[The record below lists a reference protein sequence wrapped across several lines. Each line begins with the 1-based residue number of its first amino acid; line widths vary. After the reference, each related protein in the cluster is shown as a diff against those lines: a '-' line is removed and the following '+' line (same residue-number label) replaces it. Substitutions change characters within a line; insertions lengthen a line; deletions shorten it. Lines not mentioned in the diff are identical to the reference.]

1 MASLERRLLAWLVG
15 PLLVVGAVTAVS
27 AFLLIERRL
36 TAAFDQDLSDIA
48 AALVPH
54 LSASE
59 GRITLQFPVEADEV
73 LRTDRADRIYYSV
86 STPEGT
92 WIAGDRGLPRPPR
105 HSDGGPV
112 IYDAMHLGSRVRAVV
127 LEPTVDGIPVVVT
140 AAETT
145 KKRDSAALETLGAA
159 VLPVIALLLAA
170 LGAVVL
176 GVRRALHPV
185 EQLRAEIQSRS
196 PTDLRPVDEE
206 LAVTELKPLV
216 RELNQMLERLDES
229 QRTQARFVA
238 NAAHQLRT
246 PVAALVNQLDL
257 ADANAA
263 PGDAH
268 VANARAAAGRLA
280 RLMQQLL
287 SLAAADPSSNPS
299 TAQERFDLAET
310 VRSRAGEWLRLAN
323 SRGAELVFDIAP
335 APVVGNS
342 LLAGELANN
351 LVDNAVRYG
360 ARQVSI
366 AARVVGDRALLEVTD
381 DGPGI
386 PAADREHV
394 FERFY
399 RVNGSLAEGSG
410 LGLAIVREIAERH
423 GATVHMGEGPEGR
436 GTRVGVLF
444 RAAK

>member
-1 MASLERRLLAWLVG
+1 MASLERRLLGWLVA
-15 PLLVVGAVTAVS
+15 PLLVVGAVAAAS
-27 AFLLIERRL
+27 AYVLIHQRL

-54 LSASE
+54 LSAID
-59 GRITLQFPVEADEV
+59 GRIALRFPAEADEV

-86 STPEGT
+86 TTPEGL

-112 IYDAMHLGSRVRAVV
+112 IFDAMHLGSRVRAVV
-127 LEPTVDGIPVVVT
+127 LEPTVDGIPVVVIS
-140 AAETT
+140 AETT
-145 KKRDSAALETLGAA
+145 KKRDSSALETLAA
-159 VLPVIALLLAA
+159 SVLPVLALLLAA
-170 LGAVVL
+170 LSAVVL
-176 GVRRALHPV
+176 GVRRALRPV
-185 EQLRAEIQSRS
+185 EHLRAEIQSRS
-196 PTDLRPVDEE
+196 LTDLRPVDEG
-206 LAVTELKPLV
+206 LALDELKPLV
-216 RELNQMLERLDES
+216 RELNQMLARLDEA

-257 ADANAA
+257 ADENSR

-268 VANARAAAGRLA
+268 VTNARAAAGRIA
-280 RLMQQLL
+280 RLVQQLL

-299 TAQERFDLAET
+299 AAKERFDLSET
-310 VRSRAGEWLRLAN
+310 VRGCAGEWLRLAN
-323 SRGAELVFDIAP
+323 ARGAELAFDLGP
-335 APVVGNS
+335 APVVGNP
-342 LLAGELANN
+342 LLAGELATN

-366 AARVVGDRALLEVTD
+366 AARLVGDRALLEVTD

-386 PAADREHV
+386 PAADRERV

-399 RVNGSLAEGSG
+399 RVNGTRAEGSG
-410 LGLAIVREIAERH
+410 LGLAIVREIADRH

-436 GTRVGVLF
+436 GTRIGVLF
-444 RAAK
+444 RAA

>member
-1 MASLERRLLAWLVG
+1 MASLERRLLAWLVA
-15 PLLVVGAVTAVS
+15 PLLLVGAVAAAS
-27 AFLLIERRL
+27 AYVLIHQRL

-54 LSASE
+54 LSAVD
-59 GRITLQFPVEADEV
+59 GKITLQFPAEADEV

-86 STPEGT
+86 TTPQGL
-92 WIAGDRGLPRPPR
+92 WLAGDRGLPRPPR

-112 IYDAMHLGSRVRAVV
+112 IFDAMHLGSRVRAVA
-127 LEPTVDGIPVVVT
+127 LEPTVDGIQVVVVS
-140 AAETT
+140 AETT
-145 KKRDSAALETLGAA
+145 KKRDSAALETLAA
-159 VLPVIALLLAA
+159 SVLPVLALLIAA
-170 LGAVVL
+170 LSAVVL
-176 GVRRALHPV
+176 GVRRALKPV
-185 EQLRAEIQSRS
+185 ERLRAEIQSRS
-196 PTDLRPVDEE
+196 PIDLRPVDEG
-206 LAVTELKPLV
+206 LAVDELKPLV
-216 RELNQMLERLDES
+216 RELNQMLARLDDS

-257 ADANAA
+257 ADENAQ

-268 VANARAAAGRLA
+268 VANARAAAGRIA

-299 TAQERFDLAET
+299 AAQERFDLSEA
-310 VRSRAGEWLRLAN
+310 VRGRASEWLRLAN
-323 SRGAELVFDIAP
+323 ARGAELAFDLGP
-335 APVVGNS
+335 APVVGNP
-342 LLAGELANN
+342 LLAGELATN

-366 AARVVGDRALLEVTD
+366 AARLVGDRALLEVTD

-386 PAADREHV
+386 PPADRERV

-399 RVNGSLAEGSG
+399 RVNGTRAEGSG
-410 LGLAIVREIAERH
+410 LGLAIVREIADRH
-423 GATVHMGEGPEGR
+423 GATVHMGEGPEGQ

-444 RAAK
+444 RAA

>member
-1 MASLERRLLAWLVG
+1 VASLERRLLVWVVA
-15 PLLVVGAVTAVS
+15 PLLVVGAVAAAS
-27 AFLLIERRL
+27 AYVFIHQRL
-36 TAAFDQDLSDIA
+36 TSAFDQDLSDIA

-54 LSASE
+54 LSAID
-59 GRITLQFPVEADEV
+59 GRITLQFPAEADEV

-86 STPEGT
+86 TTPEGA
-92 WIAGDRGLPRPPR
+92 WVAGDRGLPRPPT

-112 IYDAMHLGSRVRAVV
+112 FYDAMHRGSRVRAVA
-127 LEPTVDGIPVVVT
+127 LEPTVDGVPVVVISV
-140 AAETT
+140 ETT
-145 KKRDSAALETLGAA
+145 KKRDSAALETLAA
-159 VLPVIALLLAA
+159 SVLPVLALLIAA
-170 LGAVVL
+170 LTAVVL
-176 GVRRALHPV
+176 GVRRALRPV
-185 EQLRAEIQSRS
+185 ERLRAEIQSRS
-196 PTDLRPVDEE
+196 PIDLRPVDEG
-206 LAVTELKPLV
+206 LAVEELKPLV
-216 RELNQMLERLDES
+216 RELNQMLARLDDA

-257 ADANAA
+257 ADENAR

-268 VANARAAAGRLA
+268 VANAREAAGRIA

-299 TAQERFDLAET
+299 AAQERFDLSET
-310 VRSRAGEWLRLAN
+310 VRARASEWLRLAN
-323 SRGAELVFDIAP
+323 ARGADLAFDLGP
-335 APVVGNS
+335 APVVGNP
-342 LLAGELANN
+342 LLAGELATN

-366 AARVVGDRALLEVTD
+366 AARLVGDRALLEVTD

-386 PAADREHV
+386 PAADRERV

-399 RVNGSLAEGSG
+399 RVNGTRAEGSG
-410 LGLAIVREIAERH
+410 LGLAIVREIADRH
-423 GATVHMGEGPEGR
+423 GATVHMGEGPEGQ

-444 RAAK
+444 RAT